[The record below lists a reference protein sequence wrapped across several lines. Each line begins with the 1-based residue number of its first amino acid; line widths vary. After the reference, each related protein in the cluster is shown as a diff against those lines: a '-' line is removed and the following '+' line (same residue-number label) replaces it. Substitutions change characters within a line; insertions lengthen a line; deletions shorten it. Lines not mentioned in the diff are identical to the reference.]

1 VKLRFTPRATANI
14 AKIAD
19 YIRKRNPSAA
29 RRVRSSIY
37 DSLQNLLLFPLIGRQ
52 QKEPGVR
59 KHVTPRYA
67 YLVYYT
73 IDEVEEEIIILSVKH
88 SAQEREHDDA

>member
-1 VKLRFTPRATANI
+1 MRLRVTPRATANI
-14 AKIAD
+14 AEIAD

-29 RRVRSSIY
+29 KRVRASIY
-37 DSLQNLLLFPLIGRQ
+37 DSLQNLILFPLIGRQ

-67 YLVYYT
+67 YLVYCT
-73 IDEVEEEIIILSVKH
+73 IDEVEEEIIILGVQH
-88 SAQEREHDDA
+88 SAQKRGHDDG

>member
-1 VKLRFTPRATANI
+1 MKLRFTPRAIANI
-14 AKIAD
+14 AEIAD

-29 RRVRSSIY
+29 RRVRASIY
-37 DSLQNLLLFPLIGRQ
+37 DSLQNLILFPLIGRQ

-88 SAQEREHDDA
+88 SAQKREHDDA